1 MEKYI
6 IDRFE
11 EEYAVLE
18 REDGKILN
26 ILKSSLPDAKKGDVI
41 IFENSI
47 YTVDKEETERRKKI
61 IAEKKRGK
69 LFEMK

>member
-41 IFENSI
+41 VFENGI

-61 IAEKKRGK
+61 IAEKVRK

>member
-41 IFENSI
+41 IFENGI
-47 YTVDKEETERRKKI
+47 YTVDREETERRKKI
-61 IAEKKRGK
+61 IAEKVRK